1 MNYEAGVILT
11 DGINRKNE
19 MLELSALIG
28 SVEAQVSAAVGSGL
42 ANGMPVNMSHDKCRP
57 VGWCVPMGV
66 YIAKDMG
73 RQLAKLMFPTTDA
86 EKQKIAYLI
95 REFDRN
101 YQKKGAEPFK
111 DELIARLQGSE
122 IEGIEFWEGE
132 AVAAYRDRLAAD
144 VFPDFFSTNGTY
156 TDKDGLVDYNELLS
170 KTTQIQPGVFHE
182 PNRDVLVF
190 AHRFFR
196 RSLSHKNSLNQYVLE
211 SFHQAATACN
221 DVAGRLRLDPDL
233 IGHPK
238 SARSLVE
245 LEFWRGPK
253 FNDEIGSIPAGVTE
267 HKSDQAGRSYSS
279 IDKTQ
284 IWWKNPEQRQV
295 GRPDQ
300 HEIRTFEIEE
310 LIEDPSPG
318 LEEHHFGCRYAHA
331 EYDLSHRN
339 ISHFDGAI
347 RAYGGEAYLER
358 IDRSIDRAG
367 KQSDYT
373 KLFRLDGSIPVNS
386 WKRVLTDFY
395 RGNKLVPEYLG
406 APLEDII
413 DQASSADSELIEEC
427 LPTLS
432 AYVGISSAVDAASLA
447 TFRVIVDQLIT
458 YDGKTIPFAEVGQ
471 GRVAELLRGWID
483 CDQYCT
489 FGAKHP
495 IANLS
500 KIALPGDP
508 PCLSDWIKVSTDLR
522 SAITQDIADGNL
534 ESVSLVI
541 AWTRNKIATVLAIAG
556 EAKLVAK
563 LLLDAGGIVKPDQA
577 AETWINPF
585 RDALRSHAPD
595 LDAPVHWP
603 RSVLEVNRIIIP
615 RTGDTRFTL
624 VVPKALAPSANAFG
638 ENDAN

>member
-111 DELIARLQGSE
+111 DELIARLQGLE

-211 SFHQAATACN
+211 SFHQAATACH

-284 IWWKNPEQRQV
+284 IWWKNSEQRQV

-331 EYDLSHRN
+331 EYDLSHRS

-413 DQASSADSELIEEC
+413 DQASSTDSELVEEC

-432 AYVGISSAVDAASLA
+432 AYVGISSAVDAASLP

-508 PCLSDWIKVSTDLR
+508 PCLSDWVKVSTDLR
-522 SAITQDIADGNL
+522 NAITQDIADGNL

-541 AWTRNKIATVLAIAG
+541 AWTRNKISTVLAIAG

-563 LLLDAGGIVKPDQA
+563 LLLDAGAIVKPDQA